1 MLFGLSLFALTS
13 LAVIVLPMR
22 QSTGAI
28 QPAVIEQPFAPDRL
42 DLCQELRQR
51 HPSLCLCLDESITG
65 LGSLV
70 AAHRLLALDE
80 VNIKPGRIGGPF
92 ETHRMLAYCRD
103 QGLPAWV
110 GGMFETGIGRFAN
123 LRVAARLPE
132 AKGHDLSPSRRYF
145 TTDILKNPLEMA
157 DDGTIDLRGE
167 VPPSLDE
174 KILEDLT
181 VHRLVLEK

>member
-1 MLFGLSLFALTS
+1 M
-13 LAVIVLPMR
+13 
-22 QSTGAI
+22 
-28 QPAVIEQPFAPDRL
+28 
-42 DLCQELRQR
+42 
-51 HPSLCLCLDESITG
+51 
-65 LGSLV
+65 